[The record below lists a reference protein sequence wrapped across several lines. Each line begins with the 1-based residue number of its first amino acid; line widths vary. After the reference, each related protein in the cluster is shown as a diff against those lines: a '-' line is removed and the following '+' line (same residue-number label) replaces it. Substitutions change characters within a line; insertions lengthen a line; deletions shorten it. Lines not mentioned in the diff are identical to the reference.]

1 MEDESPGLL
10 ASLRRIGSSFLATL
24 HSRAELLTYELQR
37 ERVRVTRMIV
47 LALVAFFFLLLG
59 AMAATIFLIV
69 LFWESQRL
77 VVIGFVTVVYLG
89 IAGGILVYIKHEAGR
104 AKRPFEAT
112 VEQLKKD
119 RDYFSSRDT
128 GRA

>member
-1 MEDESPGLL
+1 V
-10 ASLRRIGSSFLATL
+10 ATL
-24 HSRAELLTYELQR
+24 HSRAELLNYELQR

-47 LALVAFFFLLLG
+47 LVLVAFFFLLLG

-77 VVIGFVTVVYLG
+77 VVIGFLTLIYFG
-89 IAGGILVYIKHEAGR
+89 IAGGILVYIKREASR

-112 VEQLKKD
+112 VEQLKQD
-119 RDYFSSRDT
+119 REYFSRRDP